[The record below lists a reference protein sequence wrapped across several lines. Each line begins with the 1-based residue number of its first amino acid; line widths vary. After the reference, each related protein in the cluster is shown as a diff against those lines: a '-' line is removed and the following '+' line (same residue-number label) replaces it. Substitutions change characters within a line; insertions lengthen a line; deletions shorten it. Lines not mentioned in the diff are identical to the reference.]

1 MTINVDSIWV
11 ILGIAVIFGFG
22 GYLGV
27 YWAVRLIMA
36 CRVIGD
42 WIVNRI
48 ICPLELKLRTWR
60 QRWKS

>member
-42 WIVNRI
+42 WIVNRVI
-48 ICPLELKLRTWR
+48 TLRTWG